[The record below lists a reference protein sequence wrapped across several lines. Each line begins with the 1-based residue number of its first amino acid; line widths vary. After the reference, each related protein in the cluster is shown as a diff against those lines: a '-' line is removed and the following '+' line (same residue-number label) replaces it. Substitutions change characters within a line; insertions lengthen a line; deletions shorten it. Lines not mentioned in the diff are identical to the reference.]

1 MDNRDIRCCGH
12 VADLGR
18 RLSAHGSRGNG
29 RKGGSG
35 PPGRAEEGSIEGKG
49 GEGRKSAATFLLP
62 GRLHPIRDPDTRGSL
77 STLPCVATL
86 AEWPSYVCVQYKSAC
101 RASAGRPGGGEEKS
115 EKATTERGRDGG
127 GKGNGNLHER
137 ALPIRHPSSPYPTDE
152 VTSPGRLA
160 KDKH

>member
-1 MDNRDIRCCGH
+1 MDNRDIRCFGH
-12 VADLGR
+12 VADLDR
-18 RLSAHGSRGNG
+18 RLSAHRSRGYG

-62 GRLHPIRDPDTRGSL
+62 GRLHPIAIQIHGDLFQPYRVVRPWLTGL
-77 STLPCVATL
+77 LT
-86 AEWPSYVCVQYKSAC
+86 YVYKSSC

-127 GKGNGNLHER
+127 GRER
-137 ALPIRHPSSPYPTDE
+137 EIYTS
-152 VTSPGRLA
+152 TSPNIAHYPSGTQVLHIQQTR
-160 KDKH
+160 